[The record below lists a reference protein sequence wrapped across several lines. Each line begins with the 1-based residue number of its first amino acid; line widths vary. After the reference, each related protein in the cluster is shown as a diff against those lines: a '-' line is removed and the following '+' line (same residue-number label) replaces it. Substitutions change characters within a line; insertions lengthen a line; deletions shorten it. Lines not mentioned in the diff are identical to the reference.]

1 MLFGKKKKRIA
12 FLLGCLWY
20 YIKRMEDVNR
30 FSESTDIM
38 TTVCVELGIDWEQVN
53 NAEKAYVR
61 WWRGGVEDRPG
72 MEEGKHEDYT

>member
-20 YIKRMEDVNR
+20 YIKRLEDVNR
-30 FSESTDIM
+30 FSEDTEIM

-61 WWRGGVEDRPG
+61 WRRSGEED
-72 MEEGKHEDYT
+72 KHE

>member
-20 YIKRMEDVNR
+20 YITRIEDVDR
-30 FSESTDIM
+30 FVEATEIM

-61 WWRGGVEDRPG
+61 WRSGGEEDKY
-72 MEEGKHEDYT
+72 ETD

>member
-20 YIKRMEDVNR
+20 YIKRMEDVSR
-30 FSESTDIM
+30 FAEATKIM
-38 TTVCVELGIDWEQVN
+38 TTVCVELGIDWGQVN

-61 WWRGGVEDRPG
+61 WRRGSVEDRPG
-72 MEEGKHEDYT
+72 MEEECER

>member
-1 MLFGKKKKRIA
+1 MFKKKKKRVA

-20 YIKRMEDVNR
+20 YIKRIEDVDR
-30 FSESTDIM
+30 FSESTDII

-61 WWRGGVEDRPG
+61 WRRESVDDRLG
-72 MEEGKHEDYT
+72 MCN

>member
-30 FSESTDIM
+30 FSEATEIM
-38 TTVCVELGIDWEQVN
+38 TTVCVEMGIDWEQVN

-61 WWRGGVEDRPG
+61 WRSGGVEDRPG
-72 MEEGKHEDYT
+72 MEESGNG

>member
-20 YIKRMEDVNR
+20 HIKRIEDVNR
-30 FSESTDIM
+30 FSEATEIM

-53 NAEKAYVR
+53 NAEKAYQT
-61 WWRGGVEDRPG
+61 WDAFQSGCL
-72 MEEGKHEDYT
+72 

>member
-20 YIKRMEDVNR
+20 YIKRMEDVDR
-30 FSESTDIM
+30 FVEATEIM

-53 NAEKAYVR
+53 NAEKAYQT
-61 WWRGGVEDRPG
+61 WDAFQSGCL
-72 MEEGKHEDYT
+72 

>member
-1 MLFGKKKKRIA
+1 MLFSKKKKRVA

-20 YIKRMEDVNR
+20 YIKRMEDVDR
-30 FSESTDIM
+30 FVEATEIM

-61 WWRGGVEDRPG
+61 WRRSGEED
-72 MEEGKHEDYT
+72 KHETD

>member
-20 YIKRMEDVNR
+20 YIKRMEDVRR
-30 FSESTDIM
+30 FVEATDIM

-53 NAEKAYVR
+53 NAEKADVR
-61 WWRGGVEDRPG
+61 WRRGGVEDRPG
-72 MEEGKHEDYT
+72 MEDKHETD

>member
-1 MLFGKKKKRIA
+1 MLFGKKKKRIS

-20 YIKRMEDVNR
+20 YIKRMEDVRR
-30 FSESTDIM
+30 FVEATEIM

-61 WWRGGVEDRPG
+61 WRRSGEED
-72 MEEGKHEDYT
+72 KHETD

>member
-20 YIKRMEDVNR
+20 YIKRTEDVNR
-30 FSESTDIM
+30 FLEATDIM
-38 TTVCVELGIDWEQVN
+38 TTVCVELGIDWEQVT

-61 WWRGGVEDRPG
+61 WRRGGVEDRPG
-72 MEEGKHEDYT
+72 MEGKHETD

>member
-1 MLFGKKKKRIA
+1 MLFCNKKKRIT

-20 YIKRMEDVNR
+20 YIKKMKDVR
-30 FSESTDIM
+30 IFAEATEIM

-61 WWRGGVEDRPG
+61 WRSGSVEDRPG
-72 MEEGKHEDYT
+72 MEEDE